1 MAPPNLLGRVR
12 AVHFVGIGGSGMSGL
27 AELLLRRGYEVSGSD
42 VAASEVTARLAGLG
56 ARVFQGHS
64 AEHLGTA
71 EAVVYS
77 SAIRLENPERAE
89 ATRRRLPIVP
99 RGEILAELMRFQYGI
114 AVAGAHGKTTTA
126 SMIALVLTRAG
137 LDPTAVIGA
146 RVDDLGSSVR
156 VGEGPYFVAET
167 DESDRSFLLLHPT
180 IAVLTNIDVEHLDRY
195 RDFADLESAFVDFAS
210 GTPFDGT
217 VVACADDP
225 KLEAVLARIPRRV
238 VTYGLDDTAADFVGG
253 DAKASGFSASCEVRH
268 GGAALGRLH
277 LAIPGRHNL
286 QNAMAAT
293 TVGRELGIP
302 FETIAEALAGFHGAD
317 RRFQVKGSAGGV
329 LVVDD
334 YGHHPTEIRAVLG
347 SACAVLKERGKGRL
361 IVAFQPHRYS
371 RTRQLMDAFG
381 PALHDADAVVL
392 TDIYS
397 AGEDPLA
404 DVSVDRLAATI
415 RPQLKGTLHLARQLA
430 DVAPRVAEI
439 ARDGDLVLT
448 LGAGSIGAVGD
459 LILERLRKRSGI

>member
-27 AELLLRRGYEVSGSD
+27 AELLLRRGYDVSGSD
-42 VAASEVTARLAGLG
+42 VAASAVTARLAGLG
-56 ARVFQGHS
+56 ARVFHGHA
-64 AEHLGTA
+64 AEHLGA
-71 EAVVYS
+71 ADAVVHS
-77 SAIRLENPERAE
+77 SAIRPANPELAE
-89 ATRRRLPIVP
+89 AVRRRLPLVR
-99 RGEILAELMRFQYGI
+99 RGEMLAELMRFHHGI

-126 SMIALVLTRAG
+126 SMIALMLTRAG

-146 RVDDLGSSVR
+146 RVDDLGSSTC

-180 IAVLTNIDVEHLDRY
+180 IAVLTNIDVEHLDSY
-195 RDFADLESAFVDFAS
+195 RDFADLQSAFVEFAS
-210 GTPFDGT
+210 GTPFYGT

-225 KLEAVLARIPRRV
+225 NLEDTIGRIARRV
-238 VTYGLDDTAADFVGG
+238 VTYGIDDEAADFFGRN
-253 DAKASGFSASCEVRH
+253 AKASGFSGSCEARH
-268 GGAALGRLH
+268 GGETLGELRLQ
-277 LAIPGRHNL
+277 IPGRHNL
-286 QNAMAAT
+286 QNAVAAT
-293 TVGRELGIP
+293 AVGRELGIP
-302 FETIAEALAGFHGAD
+302 FETIAAALADFHGAD

-329 LVVDD
+329 LVIDD

-347 SACAVLKERGKGRL
+347 SARDVLNERGKGRV
-361 IVAFQPHRYS
+361 IVAFQPHRYT
-371 RTRQLMDAFG
+371 RTRQLLDAFG
-381 PALHDADAVVL
+381 PALRDADAVVL

-404 DVSVDRLAATI
+404 DVSIDRLAATMK
-415 RPQLKGTLHLARQLA
+415 PQLSGSLHLVRQLA

-448 LGAGSIGAVGD
+448 LGAGSIGTVGD
-459 LILERLRKRSGI
+459 LILDRLRNRSGG